1 MIKNQNFLSW
11 RLEMKKII
19 EKIKSKGKTIIIPLL
34 VVAILAAVYI
44 VNDSKTTETAMTY
57 AEDGT
62 FLEASGMVENN
73 STSLSSEVTGIISE
87 VLVREG
93 DEVKEGQV
101 IAQIDNSSVR
111 NQYEQALDNL
121 NLANKNVDAA
131 ADNINA
137 YQGVFGDSTQQAQ
150 SAYNSAQAE
159 YEKVLE
165 GASQEEIK
173 QVEEI
178 YNQAETNLNFIGS
191 NLEESKILL
200 ENDIITLKDYE
211 ELEKNYDLA
220 LSQFNNA
227 SAKLDQVNSG
237 ASAAT
242 KKAAENKVY
251 QAKASHE
258 LSISNGNMQ
267 LSQLESQYELAKVKY
282 EQAQTIADQLEKELD
297 KVEIKS
303 PINGV
308 INTLTVHEGEFTT
321 MGKTVAEIFDRD
333 KTEIKVYISE
343 ANIGHVKPGQEV
355 DIYVD
360 STDEVFKGEV
370 IRINNNAEFTP
381 KNIQTK
387 EERVNTVFEVK
398 IKVLDTKGV
407 IKAGMPVDV
416 TIKID

>member
-44 VNDSKTTETAMTY
+44 VNDSQTTETAMTY

-87 VLVREG
+87 VLVKEG
-93 DEVKEGQV
+93 DKVEEGQV
-101 IAQIDNSSVR
+101 IAQIDNSSMR

-121 NLANKNVDAA
+121 NLASKNVDAA

-308 INTLTVHEGEFTT
+308 ITTLTVHEGEFTT